1 MSPVATLLARF
12 KNLSMIIISIM
23 MIITIVLIFNVPTLV
38 ESTNTDI
45 STLVLTDASAD
56 NSGQFNDD
64 NDID

>member
-1 MSPVATLLARF
+1 
-12 KNLSMIIISIM
+12 M
-23 MIITIVLIFNVPTLV
+23 MIITIVVIFNVPTLV

-64 NDID
+64 NDIDR